1 MSTMPSPT
9 ASGRSPFDVSSAMA
23 VVIAVHAPE
32 PFRPRVKVIATPG
45 GESLPTPYEVNLWE
59 VPEEAQGPR
68 TVKAPLD
75 PAEHG
80 VDPLLYL

>member
-1 MSTMPSPT
+1 
-9 ASGRSPFDVSSAMA
+9 
-23 VVIAVHAPE
+23 
-32 PFRPRVKVIATPG
+32 
-45 GESLPTPYEVNLWE
+45 LWE